1 MVLRKKQLHSPAV
14 IWLDQEN
21 LFLGLL
27 SDKKGLAVHQVH
39 WNPERLDMQSAEAS
53 QKLVAALVALAKQ
66 FSIYRMNLRLCL
78 DDGLCVTRVV
88 TGDPD
93 DVTREL
99 EAIRIRSQLYLSLG
113 LGEKLTGSLS
123 KVIANRSEYALT
135 SIVNLRTIQT
145 IYSAFTS
152 ARLRLASI
160 EPVTLS
166 VTRALGLLGVD
177 QDRPVLFISVDHNR
191 CDLAITRSGQ
201 LMLSYRISGV
211 HQPNDIAT
219 QIASNLTRLR
229 RFCERVRGQG
239 DSALQSI
246 YIFGEPK
253 RVDALRNSLAAVQA
267 RIAIAD
273 VVLPEAIQVQASGD
287 TNQVVV
293 LALWAAAQWRDDRTD
308 CLPAPDILAQ
318 LQLLQRKSLPERLV
332 AHFLPSAIAA
342 GLMLLVFGL
351 YLNDHRKL
359 AAKKQEVAEI
369 TVDVSNVESE
379 LDEWESKQRL
389 IDRYKQLE
397 IQLAEGSWNQVI
409 TNLAPCIPT
418 NARLDSFNLS
428 DDSLVTLR
436 GTMVGADQTYE
447 MLAAIKQLSNVSE
460 VSLESV
466 NAMGDQSQKQLQFE
480 VKFRMAPDTS
490 QSTSRQ
496 EITKGQERSA
506 VADAAGIGSD
516 AASIRQDSKMTSQ
529 SIIAS
534 N

>member
-1 MVLRKKQLHSPAV
+1 MVETKKHLDNTAV
-14 IWLDQEN
+14 IWLDQES
-21 LFLGLL
+21 LFLGLP
-27 SDKKGLAVHQVH
+27 SVQNGIAVHRIH
-39 WNPERLDMQSAEAS
+39 WNPERLDMQSVEAS
-53 QKLVAALVALAKQ
+53 QKLTSALAGFVKQ
-66 FSIYRMNLRLCL
+66 FSLHRMNIRLCL

-88 TGDPD
+88 TGEPE
-93 DVTREL
+93 DVDREL
-99 EAIRIRSQLYLSLG
+99 EAIRVRSQLYLSLG

-123 KVIANRSEYALT
+123 KVTSNRSEYALT
-135 SIVNLRTIQT
+135 SIVNRRTIQI
-145 IYSAFTS
+145 IYSAFST

-177 QDRPVLFISVDHNR
+177 QDRPVLFVSVDHNR

-211 HQPNDIAT
+211 QQPHDIAT

-246 YIFGEPK
+246 YLFGEPT
-253 RVDALRNSLAAVQA
+253 RVGALRSALEAVQA
-267 RIAIAD
+267 RIEIAN
-273 VVLPEAIQVQASGD
+273 VVLSDAIQIQASDD

-308 CLPAPDILAQ
+308 CLPAPDLLAQ
-318 LQLLQRKSLPERLV
+318 LQLLQRKSLPERLL

-342 GLMLLVFGL
+342 GLMLFVFGL

-359 AAKKQEVAEI
+359 AAKKQEVAA
-369 TVDVSNVESE
+369 TAVDVSNVESE
-379 LDEWESKQRL
+379 LGEWELKQRL
-389 IDRYKQLE
+389 VNYYKQLE
-397 IQLAEGSWNQVI
+397 FQMAEGSWNQVI
-409 TNLAPCIPT
+409 TKLAPCIPA
-418 NARLDSFNLS
+418 NARLDSFILS

-447 MLAAIKQLSNVSE
+447 MLAAIKQLPNISD

-466 NAMGDQSQKQLQFE
+466 NAMGDLSQKLLQFE
-480 VKFRMAPDTS
+480 VKFRYIFVQIDK
-490 QSTSRQ
+490 STTD
-496 EITKGQERSA
+496 I
-506 VADAAGIGSD
+506 V
-516 AASIRQDSKMTSQ
+516 
-529 SIIAS
+529 S